1 VVNLQLLLSV
11 KLNKD
16 LSKKKIFNDPVYGFI
31 SFPFEILYDII
42 DHPYFQRLRRIGQMG
57 MSHYVYP
64 GALHT
69 RFHHA
74 LGSLHLTTQAI
85 HVLRDKGVNITSS
98 EAEAVSIAILLHD
111 IGHGPFSHA
120 LEGEFVGISH
130 EQLSLA
136 FMEELNLEF
145 KGALSL
151 AMQIFK
157 GKYPRKFLHQLVS
170 SQLDMD
176 RMDYLNRDSFFT
188 GVVEGVISY
197 DRIIK
202 MLNVKN
208 DELVVEE
215 KGIFS
220 IEKFILSR
228 KLMYWQVYLHKT
240 SIISEQMLLRFV
252 RLLKAHLKD
261 NDHLFYSDELA
272 YFLNRPI
279 EAKDF
284 EKNRGDIIAKYSRLD
299 DYDIYSLIKRFMK
312 SSDFAL
318 SLLSTSLID
327 RNLFKIELRDEEF
340 SDNYI
345 KDIQSRIEAHYKLD
359 QKTAE
364 NLLLVGNESN
374 LAYNSSENEI
384 KILYK
389 DDSIKPYSVGM
400 NNEIQNNTI
409 KKHFICYPKEI

>member
-1 VVNLQLLLSV
+1 
-11 KLNKD
+11 
-16 LSKKKIFNDPVYGFI
+16 
-31 SFPFEILYDII
+31 
-42 DHPYFQRLRRIGQMG
+42 MG
-57 MSHYVYP
+57 LSHYVYP

-85 HVLRDKGVNITSS
+85 HVLREKGVEITLA

-120 LEGEFVGISH
+120 LEGEFINISH
-130 EQLSLA
+130 EHLSLA
-136 FMEELNLEF
+136 FMEELNMEF
-145 KGALSL
+145 KGALDL
-151 AMQIFK
+151 ALKIFK
-157 GKYPRKFLHQLVS
+157 DQYHRKFLHQLVS

-188 GVVEGVISY
+188 GVSEGVISY

-202 MLNVKN
+202 MLNVRN

-240 SIISEQMLLRFV
+240 SIISEQMLLRLV
-252 RLLKAHLKD
+252 RLIKKYLQDKT
-261 NDHLFYSDELA
+261 NLFYSEEVA
-272 YFLNRPI
+272 YFLTEHITIDNFQHDRRSII
-279 EAKDF
+279 E
-284 EKNRGDIIAKYSRLD
+284 KYALID
-299 DYDIYSLIKRFMK
+299 DVDLYNLIKAFTK

-318 SLLSTSLID
+318 RYLANGLLN
-327 RNLFKIELRDEEF
+327 RKLFRIEIQDEEF
-340 SDNYI
+340 QKHYI
-345 KDIQSRIEAHYKLD
+345 NDIRKRIEDHFQLD
-359 QKTAE
+359 SDTAE
-364 NLLLVGNESN
+364 KLVLLGNESN
-374 LAYNSSENEI
+374 LAYNSQKNEI

-389 DDSIKPYSVGM
+389 DASIKPYSVGM
-400 NNEIQNNTI
+400 NNIIQNNTI
-409 KKHFICYPKEI
+409 KKYFLCYPKEIK

>member
-1 VVNLQLLLSV
+1 
-11 KLNKD
+11 

-42 DHPYFQRLRRIGQMG
+42 NHPYFQRLRRIGQMG
-57 MSHYVYP
+57 LSHYVYP

-85 HVLRDKGVNITSS
+85 HVLRDKEVEISQA

-120 LEGEFVGISH
+120 LEGEFINISH
-130 EQLSLA
+130 EHLSLA
-136 FMEELNLEF
+136 FMEELNIEF
-145 KGALSL
+145 IGALDL
-151 AMQIFK
+151 ALEIFK
-157 GKYPRKFLHQLVS
+157 DQYHRKFLNQLVS

-188 GVVEGVISY
+188 GVAEGVISY

-202 MLNVKN
+202 MLNVRN

-240 SIISEQMLLRFV
+240 SIISEQMLLRLV
-252 RLLKAHLKD
+252 RLIKEHLR
-261 NDHLFYSDELA
+261 NSDHIFFSEEVA
-272 YFLNRPI
+272 YFLTELITLEEFQLNRS
-279 EAKDF
+279 A
-284 EKNRGDIIAKYSRLD
+284 IIAKYAMID
-299 DYDIYSLIKRFMK
+299 DVDIYSLVKRFTK
-312 SSDFAL
+312 SEDFAL
-318 SLLSTSLID
+318 RNLSEGLLN
-327 RNLFKIELRDEEF
+327 RKLFKIELQDEEF
-340 SDNYI
+340 DDEYI
-345 KDIQSRIEAHYKLD
+345 SIIRKKIETHFDLD
-359 QKTAE
+359 AKTAE
-364 NLLLVGNESN
+364 NLVLLGNESN
-374 LAYNSSENEI
+374 LAYNSQKNEI

-389 DDSIKPYSVGM
+389 DGSIKPYSVGM